1 MDRRDDRD
9 ELMIDLIHLFVLVAF
24 FVISGIY
31 AKGCESL

>member
-1 MDRRDDRD
+1 
-9 ELMIDLIHLFVLVAF
+9 MIDLIHLSVLVAF